1 MTHIFIRWKEKIR
14 KSRTVR
20 KIIWLS
26 KKLVLPGFSGLTL
39 YQVIKFTWTG
49 VKGGKI
55 TNRAAAIS
63 FRVLLSLPPLL
74 IVLLTLIPFIPIAD
88 FQDNLLM
95 NISKTM
101 PETAFNMVEQTL
113 NDLLTKKKQ
122 TLISISFI
130 LAVFYASN
138 AFQAVLD
145 GFSAS
150 INVQKSESTIT
161 QYARSLGLMVVFSLA
176 MIIGV
181 ALITFSSPVLNYLQ
195 ELNIIGSDFIVLLI
209 EILKWIVVIVIFEV
223 AISLLYRAGHTGK
236 WKALN
241 AGASFA
247 TLGFIIVSSLFAWF
261 VNNFATYNKLYGS
274 VGTLLVI
281 MLWFYFNTIV
291 LLIGFEI
298 NAAVAKAKGMEIS
311 EIEPDDVMPQ

>member
-14 KSRTVR
+14 NSRTVR

-39 YQVIKFTWTG
+39 YQVIKFTWSG
-49 VKGGKI
+49 LSGGKI
-55 TNRAAAIS
+55 THRAAAIS

-138 AFQAVLD
+138 AFQAILD

-150 INVQKSESTIT
+150 IHVQKSESTVI

-195 ELNIIGSDFIVLLI
+195 ELNIIGSDLIVLLI
-209 EILKWIVVIVIFEV
+209 EFVKWIVVIIIFEV

-236 WKALN
+236 WKAIN

-298 NAAVAKAKGMEIS
+298 NAAVAQAKGQEVS
-311 EIEPDDVMPQ
+311 EIEPDDVMPR